1 MKKLLILLFSL
12 FLLSSPSVFAEN
24 KITVDEYFKDG
35 ISYGSQRITL
45 VGEVEDTWVTL
56 IDEFGI
62 DLVSKNGKIISA
74 FLTQDK
80 WKNDDSMT
88 EKLNSIK
95 MGDSIKLKGQF
106 LIEMGFPVFNI
117 LKILE

>member
-45 VGEVEDTWVTL
+45 VGEV
-56 IDEFGI
+56 
-62 DLVSKNGKIISA
+62 
-74 FLTQDK
+74 
-80 WKNDDSMT
+80 
-88 EKLNSIK
+88 
-95 MGDSIKLKGQF
+95 
-106 LIEMGFPVFNI
+106 
-117 LKILE
+117 